1 MMSGVSPDS
10 ILELFCGFTERYLVL
25 SDEFTSIACA
35 SKFIYPYCKFL
46 LWTFASFAGL
56 ELGDCGVWSIVSML
70 TLALVN
76 GLSQQRQRN
85 RGFWSFAATY
95 LR

>member
-25 SDEFTSIACA
+25 SDEFTSI
-35 SKFIYPYCKFL
+35 
-46 LWTFASFAGL
+46 ASFAGL

-85 RGFWSFAATY
+85 RGFWSFAATCEFIPSK
-95 LR
+95 LPFATRAAI